1 MKKRMEEK
9 GIKCRCKFLAIGF
22 VNYFVDYVNWLL
34 MLTFSDCDYICLSNL
49 LKWHWSNKCCNNNN
63 ISTEILQ
70 VGLGRVKCMQILSLS
85 GKR

>member
-49 LKWHWSNKCCNNNN
+49 LK
-63 ISTEILQ
+63 
-70 VGLGRVKCMQILSLS
+70 
-85 GKR
+85 